1 MKKLLYTLL
10 AFVTLINV
18 AKSQVIDIKIGM
30 WGVQN
35 IYLHDGKIK
44 YESNSGETPFN
55 TVMQFQRYDGSTQVK
70 AQAVYVLDAN
80 GSETAISDSIFVT
93 TSDFTQATGTYWSKE
108 FAKTAKL
115 QPNNKAGVVKL
126 KWRYWDTYSGTTP
139 KWSSYYYAS
148 KTYQTILY
156 SGIIPGPDGRV
167 PIYELYAQSV
177 YDHVYSPNPDAQ
189 SQWPGW
195 VNHGAVFRAYYTQ
208 EAGSIPI
215 YMFYAESIKDHVY
228 SPDPNAQS
236 QWPGWVNHGPAFYA
250 YTTQVAG
257 SVPVY
262 VFYAESIKDHVYST
276 NPNAQSQWPGWVNYG
291 VAFYAFPNLN

>member
-10 AFVTLINV
+10 AFVTLINA
-18 AKSQVIDIKIGM
+18 AKSQAIDIKIGM

-70 AQAVYVLDAN
+70 AQAVYVLDAS

-148 KTYQTILY
+148 KTYQTVKPADPPSLPSGAVPVY
-156 SGIIPGPDGRV
+156 SYYSASGNDHYSIPAPTIGDLGTYWAKEGINFYAYDHQVPGTV
-167 PIYELYAQSV
+167 PIYSYRNDTVKDHYSSPGTEAEVNASVQWWISEGIGFYAF
-177 YDHVYSPNPDAQ
+177 NA
-189 SQWPGW
+189 PGE
-195 VNHGAVFRAYYTQ
+195 NR
-208 EAGSIPI
+208 IPI
-215 YMFYAESIKDHVY
+215 YSYINNTRSDHY
-228 SPDPNAQS
+228 LSPDPNLAGS
-236 QWPGWVNHGPAFYA
+236 YWIKEGITFYA
-250 YTTQVAG
+250 
-257 SVPVY
+257 P
-262 VFYAESIKDHVYST
+262 I
-276 NPNAQSQWPGWVNYG
+276 N
-291 VAFYAFPNLN
+291 

>member
-70 AQAVYVLDAN
+70 AQAIYVLDAN
-80 GSETAISDSIFVT
+80 GFETAISDSIFVT

-148 KTYQTILY
+148 KTYQTVLVTVPLIANVYLY
-156 SGIIPGPDGRV
+156 YNTRTRDHFTTLDPDVVQKYGSEWQSHGRSFSAYSRSVSGSV
-167 PIYELYAQSV
+167 PIYEFYNAKDGNHLTTANRNETDGFPNWV
-177 YDHVYSPNPDAQ
+177 YQ
-189 SQWPGW
+189 G
-195 VNHGAVFRAYYTQ
+195 
-208 EAGSIPI
+208 I
-215 YMFYAESIKDHVY
+215 
-228 SPDPNAQS
+228 
-236 QWPGWVNHGPAFYA
+236 AFYA
-250 YTTQVAG
+250 PVQSTTGTVPIHMFYN
-257 SVPVY
+257 SVDFNHY
-262 VFYAESIKDHVYST
+262 VSPDRNAT
-276 NPNAQSQWPGWVNYG
+276 NGFPNWEYRGIV
-291 VAFYAFPNLN
+291 FYAFP